1 MTPVSLW
8 GLILPIALCSSFPIQ
23 LSGGM
28 DVHTPYMHT
37 HIHTHTQAHSA
48 KITESR
54 RVPHLSLVI
63 FSELCHRF
71 VPGLCLEESSPTP
84 RPGVSDVQARLPVT
98 IAFCRQISCV
108 LSQDAWIW
116 VLVLQILP
124 LFYKMKFSSLTSE
137 VLPSPLRTYEISSL
151 DLGLPWW
158 LRW

>member
-54 RVPHLSLVI
+54 RVPHLSLMI

-71 VPGLCLEESSPTP
+71 VPGLCLEESSPTL

-108 LSQDAWIW
+108 LNQDAWI
-116 VLVLQILP
+116 
-124 LFYKMKFSSLTSE
+124 
-137 VLPSPLRTYEISSL
+137 
-151 DLGLPWW
+151 
-158 LRW
+158 